1 MISSGVGARPFC
13 RSSHSL
19 NERPLRLTGG
29 ASGGVCLKLPIK
41 GILRPATFIP
51 CRIATPNIL
60 PGQLADNLKL
70 LFVACLAFCSPPK
83 LHDSIG
89 RRIDD
94 AVDLRGEF
102 FKRTLHFAVIF
113 VLIVN
118 ASHATDDVA
127 KAALGNVDAHT
138 GPAHQCSA
146 RAPKIVQPPAGY
158 ASCRRQPCQWRGQRK
173 RMATIIAKTN
183 APPSMRGRLFKTS
196 CAALL
201 SGLTRST
208 ATLFRRAGSVRS
220 VFRPVWPCDIRPLRR
235 GVRRSTAG
243 SALARGTVAVPF
255 TSAQSPPI
263 SCGFHRRKVYGCL
276 GWPSRHNATCHGQS
290 GY

>member
-1 MISSGVGARPFC
+1 MLGLSPNAETQNTFLNSSSSNSFLGPNDLLGRRGAAILPLKPF
-13 RSSHSL
+13 L

-29 ASGGVCLKLPIK
+29 ASGGVCPKLPIK
-41 GILRPATFIP
+41 GMLRPAAFIP
-51 CRIATPNIL
+51 CRIATPNML
-60 PGQLADNLKL
+60 PGQLADNFKL

-94 AVDLRGEF
+94 ALDLRGEC
-102 FKRTLHFAVIF
+102 FKRTLHFAAIF

-127 KAALGNVDAHT
+127 KAALGNVGADT

-173 RMATIIAKTN
+173 RMATIIAENKCPAVYAWQTFQN
-183 APPSMRGRLFKTS
+183 ILRCFAQWPDKINRDFVS
-196 CAALL
+196 
-201 SGLTRST
+201 TR
-208 ATLFRRAGSVRS
+208 RERPV
-220 VFRPVWPCDIRPLRR
+220 VFRYLWPCDLAPF
-235 GVRRSTAG
+235 GAACAG
-243 SALARGTVAVPF
+243 QQQEA
-255 TSAQSPPI
+255 
-263 SCGFHRRKVYGCL
+263 H
-276 GWPSRHNATCHGQS
+276 
-290 GY
+290 